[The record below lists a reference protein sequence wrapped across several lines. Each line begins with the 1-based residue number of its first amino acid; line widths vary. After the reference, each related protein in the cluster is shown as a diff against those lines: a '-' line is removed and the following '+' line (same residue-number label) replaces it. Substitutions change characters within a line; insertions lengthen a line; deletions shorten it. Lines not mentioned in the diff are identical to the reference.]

1 MQPAPVTEL
10 PPFYYRDN
18 FMRLCDTVQERY
30 ADILA
35 VGELDWLQTYRELP
49 FPAQCLYVRLISRV
63 GPCFRT
69 DRLDYPEI
77 VPLRDAWN
85 ELLRCNMAT
94 QAKQLEVEEIG
105 RLYTR
110 DELRQVFDQP
120 LGHAMPA
127 GKADMLA
134 SIEALDIKPAVL
146 LDKLQAQF
154 PGPVIAPCGVDKVQL
169 LQLLFFG
176 NRYQSLTEF
185 VLSDLGISRF
195 FPYALD
201 PQTRLFARR
210 EALEEY
216 LCCAALADRHREI
229 PDLEQIDALADLARE
244 SLELSPC
251 HPSSERRWYRHCNA
265 LARDL
270 ERVGLD
276 NLAEQL
282 YARSGTHPARERR
295 ARVLERRGSL
305 SAAQALCEEIL
316 AAPWGEDEAE
326 AASRILPR
334 IRRALGGAPVPRRR
348 EQFPRIELV
357 LDPLDLRVEELAARR
372 LAADWSSVHYV
383 ENSLMNA
390 LFGLAFWEEIF
401 APLPGVFHNPYQSAP
416 SDMYEQGFRQR
427 REALLKRRLDQLAQL
442 DLVDELVMAYSRYQ
456 GFQCRW
462 VNWRRVDEALVRRAL
477 GTIPATHLLAIWE
490 RILFDPRENRRGFP
504 DLLALGEC
512 PGEYL
517 MVEVKGP
524 GDALQAGQKR
534 WLRFVGERDIP
545 ASVAWVTWADA

>member
-1 MQPAPVTEL
+1 L
-10 PPFYYRDN
+10 PPYYYRDN
-18 FMRLCDTVQERY
+18 FMRLCDMVQERY

-35 VGELDWLQTYRELP
+35 VDELDWLQTYRELP

-63 GPCFRT
+63 GPWFRT

-77 VPLRDAWN
+77 ASLQEAWDQ
-85 ELLRCNMAT
+85 LLRCDMAA
-94 QAKQLEVEEIG
+94 QAEQLEVEEVG

-110 DELRQVFDQP
+110 DELRQVFDDFHMP
-120 LGHAMPA
+120 AMPA

-134 SIEALDIKPAVL
+134 SIEALEFEPAAL
-146 LDKLQAQF
+146 LDTLQTHF
-154 PGPVIAPCGVDKVQL
+154 PGPVIGPCGVDRVQL

-201 PQTRLFARR
+201 PQTRLFAQRD
-210 EALEEY
+210 ALEEY
-216 LCCAALADRHREI
+216 LYCAALADRHREI
-229 PDLEQIDALADLARE
+229 PDLEETDALADLATV

-276 NLAEQL
+276 DLAEQL
-282 YARSGTHPARERR
+282 YARSGAHPARERR

-305 SAAQALCEEIL
+305 AEAQALCEEIL
-316 AAPWGEDEAE
+316 AAPWGEEEAE
-326 AASRILPR
+326 AAARILPR
-334 IRRALGGAPVPRRR
+334 IRRVMGGDPVPRRR
-348 EQFPRIELV
+348 EQFPRMDLV
-357 LDPLDLRVEELAARR
+357 LDPADLRVEALAARR
-372 LAADWSSVHYV
+372 LSADWSSVHYV

-427 REALLKRRLDQLAQL
+427 REALLERRLDSLAQL
-442 DLVDELVMAYSRYQ
+442 DLRDELAAAYRRYQ

-462 VNWRRVDEALVRRAL
+462 VNWRRVDEALVQRAA
-477 GTIPATHLLAIWE
+477 GIIPAAHLLAIWE
-490 RILFDPRENRRGFP
+490 RMLFDPRENRRGFP

-512 PGEYL
+512 PGDYL

-534 WLRFVGERDIP
+534 WLRFFGERDIP